1 MTKTLYSE
9 YIKQCGNDVNDVEV
23 SYLCYSDY
31 DD

>member
-1 MTKTLYSE
+1 MAETLYSTYLE
-9 YIKQCGNDVNDVEV
+9 QCGDDYNSVEV

>member
-1 MTKTLYSE
+1 MTIILYEE
-9 YIKQCGNDVNDVEV
+9 YIKQCGNDMNNIED

>member
-1 MTKTLYSE
+1 MSAEELMEMYESQSSSSNQE
-9 YIKQCGNDVNDVEV
+9 CS